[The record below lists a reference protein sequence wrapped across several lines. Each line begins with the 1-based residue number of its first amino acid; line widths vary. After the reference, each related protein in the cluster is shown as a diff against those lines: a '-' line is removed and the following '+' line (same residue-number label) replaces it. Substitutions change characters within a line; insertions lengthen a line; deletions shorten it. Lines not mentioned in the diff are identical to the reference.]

1 MRSVEEHRR
10 VVADLITRRP
20 PVAVPLADTLG
31 LVLAADVVAPLSLP
45 GFDNSAMDGYAVVA
59 DDITGATAELPVL
72 LPVAEDIPAGR
83 TDPLTL
89 KSGTAHRIMTGAP
102 VPAGATAV
110 VPVEATDAATDT
122 VEIRASAK
130 PGQHIR
136 RAGEDV
142 TAGTTVLRAGQVV
155 TPAALGLAAA
165 LGLGEL
171 TVIPRQRVLVMS
183 TGSELVAP
191 GTPLAP
197 GQIYESNAVMLA
209 AAVRDAGA
217 EVVTAP
223 MTGDDVDVFREVLG
237 RYAGEADLFITTG
250 GVSAG
255 AYEVVKDALGGSVD
269 FVKVAMQPGM
279 PQGSGSV
286 DGTPIITLPGNPVSA
301 LVSFEVFI
309 RSPLRSAMGLPTPD
323 RPRRTAVLTEDL
335 TSPRGKRQFRRGVL
349 DAAAGTVTSYG
360 PPASH
365 HLRWL
370 ASANCL
376 LEIDEDVA
384 ELAGG
389 NPGPGVGL
397 GLRPFG
403 EARSPVESLHD
414 GQTPRPQIRP
424 RAVRGAGAILRTA
437 DAPLRAFPSSGRAL
451 RSPRSGTGTAGYA
464 ARGWRWP
471 PPTPRS
477 SGTRRACRPPGP
489 GSSSRR
495 PTGSSASSRRRRP
508 PPNSA
513 YPQRRCRASASSC
526 RCWTHTCSGPRSA
539 AR

>member
-1 MRSVEEHRR
+1 MRSVEEHQR
-10 VVADLITRRP
+10 VVADLVNRRP
-20 PVAVPLADTLG
+20 PISVPLDDSLG
-31 LVLAADVVAPLSLP
+31 LVLADDVVAPLSLP

-59 DDITGATAELPVL
+59 EDISGATAEHPVL

-89 KSGTAHRIMTGAP
+89 KPATAHRIMTGAP
-102 VPAGATAV
+102 LPAGASAV
-110 VPVEATDAATDT
+110 VPVESTNGATDT

-130 PGQHIR
+130 PGHHIR

-183 TGSELVAP
+183 TGSELVPP
-191 GTPLAP
+191 GTPLQP

-209 AAVRDAGA
+209 AALRDAGA
-217 EVVTAP
+217 EVVAAP
-223 MTGDDVDVFREVLG
+223 TTGDDVAIFRDALG
-237 RYAGEADLFITTG
+237 RHRSDADLIITTG

-255 AYEVVKDALGGSVD
+255 AYEVVKDALGGAGRPATSGESQVE

-279 PQGSGSV
+279 PQGSGVV
-286 DGTPIITLPGNPVSA
+286 DGTPIVTLPGNPVSA
-301 LVSFEVFI
+301 LVSFEVFL
-309 RSPLRSAMGLPTPD
+309 RAPLRHAMGLPNAD

-335 TSPRGKRQFRRGVL
+335 TSPRGKRQFRRGVF
-349 DAAAGTVTSYG
+349 DPAAGTVTSYG

-376 LEIDEDVA
+376 LEIDEDIA

-389 NPGPGVGL
+389 SDVHIWDL
-397 GLRPFG
+397 
-403 EARSPVESLHD
+403 
-414 GQTPRPQIRP
+414 T
-424 RAVRGAGAILRTA
+424 
-437 DAPLRAFPSSGRAL
+437 
-451 RSPRSGTGTAGYA
+451 
-464 ARGWRWP
+464 
-471 PPTPRS
+471 
-477 SGTRRACRPPGP
+477 
-489 GSSSRR
+489 
-495 PTGSSASSRRRRP
+495 
-508 PPNSA
+508 
-513 YPQRRCRASASSC
+513 
-526 RCWTHTCSGPRSA
+526 
-539 AR
+539 